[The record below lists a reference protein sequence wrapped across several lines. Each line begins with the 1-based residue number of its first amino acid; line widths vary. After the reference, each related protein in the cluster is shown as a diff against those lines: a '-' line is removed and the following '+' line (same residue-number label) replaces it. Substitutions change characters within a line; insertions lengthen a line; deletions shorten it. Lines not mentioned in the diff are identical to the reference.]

1 MNRFYRNKNFSE
13 QSLFLK
19 NEKDEII
26 DSYPIHHI
34 VWATESK
41 YFDSLF
47 IRWKNNEKEL
57 TYHVKNDEADAFD
70 TIIKYFYSKTLEVS
84 DIRMLYRT
92 VLLADKLSCDLSKVA
107 VKQLQTFNIE
117 GVDVKS
123 LSLFYDAPTGVI
135 MNDEFMYIINSYLF
149 NIVGDFNKIVCTPT
163 LLQEFMNVS
172 YDGMRYLLSRNDL
185 ITESEDIV
193 LILVILW
200 INTGAGSLISLESR
214 RQIGNLIRLIN
225 ISELLLTQ
233 IVPKTNW
240 IDINADEMILLKQM
254 KTYKRIKRSIVGDNF
269 AFQEGET
276 FKSNVSWF
284 LSDRM
289 FVTAF
294 SKSCFLIDLDM
305 PPFVRWCNGTKS
317 TPYNYFFTHRQGCI
331 IFKGLISISDTNFTL
346 KIDTPVIYGL
356 NTPVVYTY
364 HGSLSLKMT
373 RDNLMTISEKFY
385 IIGMCNSSAN
395 YKPLR
400 DIIPLN
406 AITENDKLCF
416 HLCII

>member
-13 QSLFLK
+13 QSLFLQ
-19 NEKDEII
+19 NENNEII

-34 VWATESK
+34 IWATESK

-47 IRWKNNEKEL
+47 IRWKNNEKEIS
-57 TYHVKNDEADAFD
+57 YHVKNDEADAFD
-70 TIIKYFYSKTLEVS
+70 VIIKYFYSKTLEVS

-107 VKQLQTFNIE
+107 VKQLQSFNIE
-117 GVDVKS
+117 CVDVKT

-135 MNDEFMYIINSYLF
+135 MNNEFMYTINSYLF
-149 NIVGDFNKIVCTPT
+149 NIVGDFNKVVCTPT

-172 YDGMRYLLSRNDL
+172 CEGMRYLLSRNNL

-193 LILVILW
+193 LILVMMW

-214 RQIGNLIRLIN
+214 QEIGNLIRLIN

-240 IDINADEMILLKQM
+240 ININADEMILLKQM
-254 KTYKRIKRSIVGDNF
+254 KTYKRIKQSMVGDNF
-269 AFQEGET
+269 TFQEGEI

-284 LSDRM
+284 LGDRL

-305 PPFVRWCNGTKS
+305 PPFVQWCNGTKS